1 MPRAARTAHDYRDP
15 SSFRS
20 KWRERAI
27 ILPEGLVEHL
37 FKWHGGQ
44 STAAY
49 ALASTGM
56 RELVSL
62 SMIDAAVSELEA
74 VESKLRSREKKEL
87 GSLLDDL
94 QTVRHFWKEH
104 DAREAGMD
112 VKKYEYDHA
121 DYGMTAKDEDAIE
134 VRSG

>member
-1 MPRAARTAHDYRDP
+1 MPRAARTAHDHRDP

-20 KWRERAI
+20 KWRERCI
-27 ILPEGLVEHL
+27 ILPEEVVERL
-37 FKWHGGQ
+37 FRWHGGQ

-62 SMIDAAVSELEA
+62 SMIDAAVTELEA
-74 VESKLRSREKKEL
+74 VEAKLRSREKREL
-87 GSLLDDL
+87 GHLLDEL

-104 DAREAGMD
+104 SAEEAGLD
-112 VKKYEYDHA
+112 VGKYEYDQA
-121 DYGMTAKDEDAIE
+121 DYGLTTKLEDEIE